1 MPWLIESLCPISP
14 AHAMAPLLDL
24 KVLLPLLTSLLFAGS
39 FVAGKYTT
47 VELGPL
53 TTSLLRYVIALTVP
67 MLARMGL
74 ILLGVNVVLS
84 QPNH

>member
-1 MPWLIESLCPISP
+1 
-14 AHAMAPLLDL
+14 LL
-24 KVLLPLLTSLLFAGS
+24 AGS

-67 MLARMGL
+67 MLASMGL

>member
-1 MPWLIESLCPISP
+1 LPWLIESLCPISP
-14 AHAMAPLLDL
+14 AHAMASLLDL

-47 VELGPL
+47 VGLGPL

-67 MLARMGL
+67 MLASMGL